1 MKTLFSYA
9 LAVCGAVAI
18 LAGCSGGGSGSPS
31 SALGSTGLNATQPGA
46 LALGHHHDGFMGL
59 VEGARHPDH
68 QKSWRS
74 PELKKDVNGRQL
86 WISDPGTNDVY
97 IYNMP
102 SLTLVATLTGF
113 DQPQGECSD
122 SSGDVWVTNTGYKSG
137 NHVIYEYSHDAVLMK
152 TLTDSTGLPVGCA
165 WDKTTGN
172 LAVTNI
178 FDDGPSQPPGEVVV
192 YPLVGSGA
200 PTTYQDPDS
209 SVYAYFSAGYDGRG
223 NLYFDVAPY
232 AYTPAYVDK
241 LPKGGTSVHRITIS
255 GTIHGPGAVQWIASG
270 GGGPYLMVE
279 DDDCSG
285 SDSPITSCI
294 AYVDKLA
301 KGATS
306 VHRITISSTIH
317 GPGSVQW
324 IPTRGGGNLAVEDDD
339 CSGSFSPITSCI
351 DYVTI
356 SHSAGTIN
364 STTNLNNSLG
374 VAACSVSQ
382 VVRSGKKL
390 YAGDYEFSY
399 STGFGCTSGSAATTI
414 DIWSYPTGGDPLHTS
429 AGLSSSNE
437 PDGTAISVP

>member
-241 LPKGGTSVHRITIS
+241 L
-255 GTIHGPGAVQWIASG
+255 
-270 GGGPYLMVE
+270 
-279 DDDCSG
+279 
-285 SDSPITSCI
+285 
-294 AYVDKLA
+294 A

>member
-1 MKTLFSYA
+1 MKTLTSYA
-9 LAVCGAVAI
+9 LAVCGALAM
-18 LAGCSGGGSGSPS
+18 LAGCSAAGGPS
-31 SALGSTGLNATQPGA
+31 SALSPTGLNAAQGGA
-46 LALGHHHDGFMGL
+46 HALGHPHDGFMGL

-241 LPKGGTSVHRITIS
+241 L
-255 GTIHGPGAVQWIASG
+255 
-270 GGGPYLMVE
+270 
-279 DDDCSG
+279 
-285 SDSPITSCI
+285 
-294 AYVDKLA
+294 A

-324 IPTRGGGNLAVEDDD
+324 IPAHGGGNLAVEDND
-339 CSGSFSPITSCI
+339 CSGSFNPITSCI

-374 VAACSVSQ
+374 AAACSVSQ
-382 VVRSGKKL
+382 VVESGKKL

-399 STGFGCTSGSAATTI
+399 YYGFGCTSGSAATTI
-414 DIWSYPTGGDPLHTS
+414 DSWSYPSGGDPLHTS
-429 AGLSSSNE
+429 AALSSSNE
-437 PDGTAISVP
+437 PDGTAISAP

>member
-1 MKTLFSYA
+1 
-9 LAVCGAVAI
+9 
-18 LAGCSGGGSGSPS
+18 
-31 SALGSTGLNATQPGA
+31 
-46 LALGHHHDGFMGL
+46 MGL
-59 VEGARHPDH
+59 VEGPRHPDH
-68 QKSWRS
+68 NKSWLS
-74 PELKKDVNGRQL
+74 PKLKRDVNGRQL

-137 NHVIYEYSHDAVLMK
+137 NHVIYEYSHDGALLN

-178 FDDGPSQPPGEVVV
+178 FNDGPSQPPGEILV
-192 YPLVGSGA
+192 YPGA
-200 PTTYQDPDS
+200 TGTPTAYQDPDA

-241 LPKGGTSVHRITIS
+241 LPKGGTSVHRITIG
-255 GTIHGPGAVQWIASG
+255 GTIHGPGAVQWIG
-270 GGGPYLMVE
+270 GRPGDLMVE
-279 DDDCSG
+279 DNDCSG
-285 SDSPITSCI
+285 T
-294 AYVDKLA
+294 
-301 KGATS
+301 
-306 VHRITISSTIH
+306 
-317 GPGSVQW
+317 
-324 IPTRGGGNLAVEDDD
+324 
-339 CSGSFSPITSCI
+339 FSPITSCV
-351 DYVTI
+351 DYVTL
-356 SHSAGTIN
+356 SHSAGTIT

-414 DIWSYPTGGDPLHTS
+414 DSWSYPAGGDPLHTS